1 MRVGLDLLYL
11 VPGQTGGRETYAREL
26 VPAMQRQDPSL
37 ELVAFVNRDA
47 GPRLAAELGPRVRT
61 VTLPVSAR
69 SRAQWA
75 LGELSLVSVAA
86 SRARVDV
93 LHSMANFAPPWGR
106 FRRVVTIHDLQYLA
120 VPELLSPANRLAT
133 SALVSLAA
141 HRAQRIIAVSSAGAD
156 EIVSGLRIARAR
168 IDVVPNGVRLP
179 PVVAAPGALTPA
191 AAGGGLAP
199 SQSPSSPSSPS
210 APSAPSPDLT
220 PPAAGELRARLRPDG
235 RPLALAV
242 ATHLPH
248 KNMPALIDALALIAP
263 AERPLLA
270 IAGHGTDDGR
280 LQAQATAAGVGEDV
294 RLLGHRSTAELDS
307 LYTLAACLVLPTL
320 HEGFGLPVIEAMARS
335 LPVACS
341 DIPALREVGGSAA
354 LYFDPRS
361 PAQIAAAISELI
373 ADTGLAGRLR
383 ELGCAQAARFSWEAA
398 AAGTL
403 ACYRRALGG

>member
-26 VPAMQRQDPSL
+26 IPALADLAPEL

-47 GPRLAAELGPRVRT
+47 GPRLAAELGPNVRA

-75 LGELSLVSVAA
+75 LGELSLVSLAA
-86 SRARVDV
+86 RRARVDV
-93 LHSMANFAPPWGR
+93 LHSLANFAPPWGG
-106 FRRVVTIHDLQYLA
+106 FRRVVTIHDLQYRV
-120 VPELLSPANRLAT
+120 VPELLTPANRLAT

-168 IDVVPNGVRLP
+168 VDVVPNGVRLP
-179 PVVAAPGALTPA
+179 PSSSPLSP
-191 AAGGGLAP
+191 
-199 SQSPSSPSSPS
+199 SPSSP
-210 APSAPSPDLT
+210 PSPTDDL
-220 PPAAGELRARLRPDG
+220 LARLRPDG

-248 KNMPALIDALALIAP
+248 KNLPALLDALALIAP

-270 IAGHGTDDGR
+270 IAGHDTDDGR
-280 LQAQATAAGVGEDV
+280 LQAQATAAGIGEDV
-294 RLLGHRSTAELDS
+294 RLLGHCSTDELDA
-307 LYTLAACLVLPTL
+307 LYELAACLVLPTL

-341 DIPALREVGGSAA
+341 DIPALREVGSSAA

-361 PAQIAAAISELI
+361 PSQIAAAIAELI
-373 ADTGLAGRLR
+373 SDTGLAGRLR
-383 ELGCAQAARFSWEAA
+383 ELGRVQAAGFSWAAA

-403 ACYRRALGG
+403 ACYRRALEDVKT

>member
-26 VPAMQRQDPSL
+26 VPALLDLAPEL

-47 GPRLAAELGPRVRT
+47 GPRLAAELGERVRA

-75 LGELSLVSVAA
+75 LGELALVSVAA
-86 SRARVDV
+86 QRARVDV
-93 LHSMANFAPPWGR
+93 LHSLANFAPPWGR
-106 FRRVVTIHDLQYLA
+106 FRRVVTIHDLQYRA
-120 VPELLSPANRLAT
+120 VPELLSTPNRLVT

-141 HRAQRIIAVSSAGAD
+141 RRADRVIAVSAAGAD
-156 EIVSGLRIARAR
+156 EIVSGLRLARAH

-179 PVVAAPGALTPA
+179 PAATEPT
-191 AAGGGLAP
+191 
-199 SQSPSSPSSPS
+199 PSSPSPS
-210 APSAPSPDLT
+210 SSSRPSSTDD
-220 PPAAGELRARLRPDG
+220 LRARLRADG

-248 KNMPALIDALALIAP
+248 KNLPALIDALALISP

-270 IAGHGTDDGR
+270 LAGHDTDDGR
-280 LQAQATAAGVGEDV
+280 LQAQARAAGVGDDV
-294 RLLGHRSTAELDS
+294 RLLGHCSTAELDS
-307 LYTLAACLVLPTL
+307 LYALAACLVLPTL

-341 DIPALREVGGSAA
+341 DIPALREVGGPAA
-354 LYFDPRS
+354 LYFDPRA
-361 PAQIAAAISELI
+361 PAQIAAAICELI
-373 ADTGLAGRLR
+373 ADSGLAGRLR
-383 ELGCAQAARFSWEAA
+383 ELGRAQAARFSWAAA

-403 ACYRRALGG
+403 ASYRRALESVRTQGA

>member
-26 VPAMQRQDPSL
+26 VPALLDLDPEL

-47 GPRLAAELGPRVRT
+47 GPRLAAELGPRVRA

-75 LGELSLVSVAA
+75 LGELLLVSVAA

-106 FRRVVTIHDLQYLA
+106 FRRVVTIHDLQYRA

-141 HRAQRIIAVSSAGAD
+141 RRAQRIVAVSSAGAD
-156 EIVSGLRIARAR
+156 EIVAGLHVARAR

-179 PVVAAPGALTPA
+179 PAAPAPA
-191 AAGGGLAP
+191 
-199 SQSPSSPSSPS
+199 SPSPSLS
-210 APSAPSPDLT
+210 PSPDLT
-220 PPAAGELRARLRPDG
+220 PSPPTDELRGRLRLDG

-248 KNMPALIDALALIAP
+248 KNLPALIDALALISS

-270 IAGHGTDDGR
+270 IAGHDTDDGR
-280 LQAQATAAGVGEDV
+280 LQAQAAAAGVGEDV
-294 RLLGHRSTAELDS
+294 RLLGHCSTAELDA

-320 HEGFGLPVIEAMARS
+320 HEGFGLPVLEAMARS

-361 PAQIAAAISELI
+361 PSQIASAISELI

-383 ELGCAQAARFSWEAA
+383 ELGRAQAGRFSWAAA

-403 ACYRRALGG
+403 ASYRRALEG

>member
-1 MRVGLDLLYL
+1 MRVGLDLVYL

-26 VPAMQRQDPSL
+26 VPALLNLAPEL

-47 GPRLAAELGPRVRT
+47 GPRLAAELGPRVRA

-75 LGELSLVSVAA
+75 LGELLLVSVAA
-86 SRARVDV
+86 RRARVDV

-141 HRAQRIIAVSSAGAD
+141 RRAQRIIAVSAAGAD
-156 EIVSGLRIARAR
+156 EIAAGLHVTRAH

-179 PVVAAPGALTPA
+179 PAAPASA
-191 AAGGGLAP
+191 
-199 SQSPSSPSSPS
+199 SPSSPS
-210 APSAPSPDLT
+210 
-220 PPAAGELRARLRPDG
+220 PPASSTSMTDELRARLRTDD

-248 KNMPALIDALALIAP
+248 KNLPALIDGLALIP
-263 AERPLLA
+263 SAERPLLA
-270 IAGHGTDDGR
+270 IAGHDTDDGR
-280 LQAQATAAGVGEDV
+280 LQARAATAGVGEDV
-294 RLLGHRSTAELDS
+294 RLLGHCSTTELDA
-307 LYTLAACLVLPTL
+307 LYALAACLVLPTL
-320 HEGFGLPVIEAMARS
+320 HEGFGLPVLEAMARS

-361 PAQIAAAISELI
+361 PAQIAAAICELI
-373 ADTGLAGRLR
+373 SDTGLAGRLR
-383 ELGCAQAARFSWEAA
+383 ELGRVQAAGFSWAA
-398 AAGTL
+398 AAATTL
-403 ACYRRALGG
+403 ACYRRALASPE

>member
-26 VPAMQRQDPSL
+26 VPAMQRQDPEL

-47 GPRLAAELGPRVRT
+47 GPHLAAELGPRVRA

-75 LGELSLVSVAA
+75 LGELLLVSVAA
-86 SRARVDV
+86 LRARVDV
-93 LHSMANFAPPWGR
+93 LHSMANFAPPWGD
-106 FRRVVTIHDLQYLA
+106 FRRVVTIHDLQYRV
-120 VPELLSPANRLAT
+120 VPELLTPANRLAT
-133 SALVSLAA
+133 SLLVSLAA
-141 HRAQRIIAVSSAGAD
+141 HRAQRVIAVSSAGAD
-156 EIVSGLRIARAR
+156 EIVSGLRLARAR

-179 PVVAAPGALTPA
+179 PAAPASSSSAPTPGLTSSPA
-191 AAGGGLAP
+191 
-199 SQSPSSPSSPS
+199 SPSPFSPPSLLSPND
-210 APSAPSPDLT
+210 DL
-220 PPAAGELRARLRPDG
+220 LARLRADG

-248 KNMPALIDALALIAP
+248 KNLPALIDALALIP
-263 AERPLLA
+263 SAERPLLA
-270 IAGHGTDDGR
+270 LAGHDTDDGR
-280 LQAQATAAGVGEDV
+280 LQAQASSAGVGEDV
-294 RLLGHRSTAELDS
+294 RLLGHCSTAELDA

-320 HEGFGLPVIEAMARS
+320 HEGFGLPVLEAMARS

-354 LYFDPRS
+354 LYFDQRS
-361 PAQIAAAISELI
+361 PAQIASAIAELI

-383 ELGCAQAARFSWEAA
+383 ELGRVQAARFSWEAA
-398 AAGTL
+398 AVGTL
-403 ACYRRALGG
+403 ACYRRALEGVKPANS

>member
-1 MRVGLDLLYL
+1 MHVGLDLLYL

-26 VPAMQRQDPSL
+26 VPAMQQHDPEL

-47 GPRLAAELGPRVRT
+47 GPRLAAELGERVRA
-61 VTLPVSAR
+61 VTLPVSAH

-75 LGELSLVSVAA
+75 LGELALVSVAA
-86 SRARVDV
+86 QRAHVDV

-106 FRRVVTIHDLQYLA
+106 FRRIVTIHDLHYRA
-120 VPELLSPANRLAT
+120 VPELLTPANRVAT

-141 HRAQRIIAVSSAGAD
+141 RRAQRIIAVSAAGAE
-156 EIVSGLRIARAR
+156 EIVAGLGVARAR

-179 PVVAAPGALTPA
+179 ASATTPA
-191 AAGGGLAP
+191 PPL
-199 SQSPSSPSSPS
+199 SSTT
-210 APSAPSPDLT
+210 DD
-220 PPAAGELRARLRPDG
+220 LRARLRLDD

-248 KNMPALIDALALIAP
+248 KNLPALIDALALIAP

-270 IAGHGTDDGR
+270 IAGHDTDDGR
-280 LQAQATAAGVGEDV
+280 LQAQAAAAGVGEDV
-294 RLLGHRSTAELDS
+294 RLLGHCSTAELDA
-307 LYTLAACLVLPTL
+307 LYALATCLVLPTL
-320 HEGFGLPVIEAMARS
+320 HEGFGLPAIEAMARS
-335 LPVACS
+335 LPIACS

-361 PAQIAAAISELI
+361 PAQIAAAIGELI
-373 ADTGLAGRLR
+373 ADTGLAERLR
-383 ELGCAQAARFSWEAA
+383 ELGRVQAARFSWAAA

-403 ACYRRALGG
+403 ESYRRALGS